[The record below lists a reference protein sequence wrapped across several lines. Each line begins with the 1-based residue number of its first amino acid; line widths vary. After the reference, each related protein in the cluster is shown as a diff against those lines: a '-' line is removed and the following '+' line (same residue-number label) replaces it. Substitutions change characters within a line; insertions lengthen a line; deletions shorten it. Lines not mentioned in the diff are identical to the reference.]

1 MLGYNGLFLIKTFLL
16 FKPYS
21 FKVMFCFIVLQLVEV
36 SHHVLAL
43 LADQLGAG
51 PEGATRPL
59 RYGARADAGK
69 RLDKTSQEKT
79 QIRTQRVLAAV
90 R

>member
-1 MLGYNGLFLIKTFLL
+1 M
-16 FKPYS
+16 
-21 FKVMFCFIVLQLVEV
+21 EV

-69 RLDKTSQEKT
+69 RLDEASQEKT